1 MGSGIKYAVR
11 SYLFNQTE
19 EVTMLMINDEHV
31 NTLTV
36 TFNFKVNSTTTRKIA
51 LIKALRGATVLSL
64 KDAKTLVE
72 DAMSNT
78 KTFRMTILQFGVFM
92 AHLHSEEPCVFDV
105 SIIDLKVCNNLRD
118 TYDFSEHLLWVQKRK
133 ENER

>member
-1 MGSGIKYAVR
+1 
-11 SYLFNQTE
+11 
-19 EVTMLMINDEHV
+19 MLMINDEHV

>member
-1 MGSGIKYAVR
+1 
-11 SYLFNQTE
+11 
-19 EVTMLMINDEHV
+19 MLMINDEHV
-31 NTLTV
+31 NTATV
-36 TFNFKVNSTTTRKIA
+36 TFKFKVNSTTTLVRRKIA
-51 LIKALRGATVLSL
+51 LIKALSGATVMGL

-118 TYDFSEHLLWVQKRK
+118 TYDFSRK
-133 ENER
+133 QV